1 MKARSYK
8 GYLAEGD
15 AGYVRRC
22 MRESLRGKK
31 ALLRKIDCLLE
42 AAVLLPVCK
51 PDAKERADRTQEV
64 YALLGEILDKFGRH
78 GVRVNL
84 PPILKEQSSGRGK
97 SRRADCEK
105 T

>member
-1 MKARSYK
+1 MY
-8 GYLAEGD
+8 
-15 AGYVRRC
+15 AGIFAG
-22 MRESLRGKK
+22 EK

-51 PDAKERADRTQEV
+51 PNVKERADRSQEV